1 MDIVLVGAGNV
12 ANQIAKTFQKKN
24 ISIKQIYSRTLESA
38 QKLAKEINVSF
49 TNNLAEIDRQADVY
63 FYA

>member
-1 MDIVLVGAGNV
+1 MDIVLIGAGNV
-12 ANQIAKTFQKKN
+12 ATQLAKTFQKKN
-24 ISIKQIYSRTLESA
+24 ISIRQIYSRTLENA
-38 QKLAKEINVSF
+38 QKLAEEVNSSF